1 MVVKMMKWRPWPPLV
16 TRKYEVKLSV
26 RRLEGWDLA
35 REPEKE
41 RLTVEIRWKGPKATL
56 GSLRRPSVKR
66 DFTKEAAA
74 ESDVVSWEEEEFQS
88 VCSLTSY
95 KEDDTLFYP
104 WEIAFS
110 LFTNGM
116 KQGQKNKAPLA
127 GTASLNLSEYARVTD
142 QREFEINIP
151 LTLSA
156 CIASEPHPLLCV
168 SLSLFELRTTPE
180 TSDSQTAIVPVP
192 SPPPPHQTEKE
203 DVSAIKAGLR
213 KVKIFVST
221 RKAKKACH
229 REEEAEGRFS
239 SFESSES
246 LDLSEEASDECKED
260 LMSVRKSFSYGPL
273 SYANG
278 VGSSLNRG
286 AKVSEE
292 DEDWVYYSH
301 RKSDVGGGGGGGG
314 GGCCSDVEDASAGLV
329 YETSSSSLLQRRS
342 ILPWRKRKLS
352 FRSPKAKGEPLL
364 KKDNGEE
371 GGDDIDYD
379 RRQLSSDEALVRS
392 KTDED
397 SSTVNP
403 QHSSFLEFGDDSF
416 AIGSWEEKEVVSR
429 DGHMKLQTSVF
440 LASIDQRS
448 ERAAGESACTAL
460 VAVIADWFQKN
471 GNLMP
476 IKSQFDSLIR
486 EGSLEW
492 RNLCENETYM
502 QQFPDKHFDLDTVL
516 QAKIRSLTV
525 VPGKS
530 FVGFFHPEGMINEG
544 SFEFLQGAMS
554 FDSIWD
560 EIINLDDDERVYI
573 VSWNDHFFVL
583 KVENEA
589 YYIIDTLG
597 ERLYEGCDQAY
608 ILKFDDKTVIHKNL
622 QGEESESE
630 PEPEVVCSGK
640 ESCKEYIKSFLAA
653 IPIRELQE
661 DIKKGLAST
670 APVHQR
676 LQVEFH
682 YTEMSRDND
691 VVPV

>member
-16 TRKYEVKLSV
+16 TRKYEVKLTV

-74 ESDVVSWEEEEFQS
+74 ESDVVSWEEGEFQS

-116 KQGQKNKAPLA
+116 KQGQKNKAPLV

-180 TSDSQTAIVPVP
+180 TSDSQTAVVPVP

-229 REEEAEGRFS
+229 REEAEEGRFS

-286 AKVSEE
+286 KKVSEE

-301 RKSDVGGGGGGGG
+301 RKSDVGGGGGGG
-314 GGCCSDVEDASAGLV
+314 CEDVEDASAGLV

-392 KTDED
+392 KTDEE
-397 SSTVNP
+397 SSSANP
-403 QHSSFLEFGDDSF
+403 QQSSFLEFGDDSF

-476 IKSQFDSLIR
+476 VKSQFDSLIR

-530 FVGFFHPEGMINEG
+530 FVGFFHPEGMVNEG

-560 EIINLDDDERVYI
+560 EIINLDDDECVYI

-622 QGEESESE
+622 QEEESESVS
-630 PEPEVVCSGK
+630 EPEVVCSGK

-676 LQVEFH
+676 LQIEFH
-682 YTEMSRDND
+682 YTKMSTSTD
-691 VVPV
+691 VVAV